1 MKPKSLLTF
10 LIATAMIGSFSACVD
25 SEKDLRDASFQMS
38 NPMGEGFAAPDDFDW
53 NMITSVKATVNVND
67 TKGGQYF
74 YGVELYDANPIISPD
89 AHLLDK
95 GAAKKGEP
103 YESEIVIEKT
113 NKTIFVKE
121 IAPNGLFTV
130 KAVDIINGVANCDF
144 TTPSSPIRAS
154 RSLAMTR
161 SVAVPDGPDEE
172 DTSLFPD
179 KCPEGLEV
187 FKGYGFTAGE
197 SYKVTSS
204 TTSINLGGTT
214 NISLYVTENITL
226 TSELYLTPGSK
237 LYILPNITVEMPQSK
252 SNGQQ
257 GCIISIGR
265 KASLIIKGD
274 IQVGSDY
281 KVYNLGTFK
290 ANNLEYINNS
300 LFYNGSEGKVI
311 IEDDTKGENSDC
323 TLINAGTLE
332 TEDFKVEGN
341 SHAIN
346 YGTVIVKDDT
356 EVNCTN
362 GSWINEGTWIT
373 HDMSLSAWNAN
384 GFNACKLIVND
395 ELKIKDATLIN
406 DGGAFIQCK
415 ELEMNNA
422 TVNLGAKSLFK
433 VTEEAEYGY
442 HRNQDV
448 GFRGTGTD
456 EKALL
461 IIKKAKA
468 SEDTKDKAN
477 IIHYSGKLQIICS
490 EHPDAKI
497 NDSNIRWTMS
507 EDVEW
512 TEEGKN
518 TISIPVSECNEGYN
532 QGTETKP
539 ESDPF
544 PIIVEDNKKYSYLFE
559 DQWPLYGDYDM
570 NDLVITIKNR
580 KISKNNRGKVKEF
593 ELELE
598 LEAVGAMKNIGAAIM
613 FDDVLAS
620 SITKPVEIEEKNLLT
635 NFNLTNM
642 NIEKDQVNAVI
653 PLFSDAHMAL
663 GRNIHQPINTISG
676 NENNTKNTKEI
687 SFTIKFDT
695 PLDPEAFNIN
705 KLNVF
710 IIVDGNKANNRREI
724 HIAGYRPTQLAE
736 TSSFGGNNDGSSV
749 SAERYYVSKENLAWG
764 IMVPTNFKWPLE
776 YTNIKDAYSG
786 FEEWVTS
793 GGQGNKN
800 WWNHFQVGKVFQT
813 NKN

>member
-1 MKPKSLLTF
+1 MKQKSLLTF

-25 SEKDLRDASFQMS
+25 SEKDLRDSSFQMS

-53 NMITSVKATVNVND
+53 NMVTSVKATVNVND

-144 TTPSSPIRAS
+144 TTPSSPVRAS

-214 NISLYVTENITL
+214 NIKLYVTENITL
-226 TSELYLTPGSK
+226 SSLYLTEGSS
-237 LYILPNITVEMPQSK
+237 LYILPNASITIHESK
-252 SNGQQ
+252 NNGQKN
-257 GCIISIGR
+257 CTISISR
-265 KASLIIKGD
+265 KASFIVEEKMQLD
-274 IQVGSDY
+274 NNY
-281 KVYNLGTFK
+281 KLYNLGTFK
-290 ANNLEYINNS
+290 AHDLTYTNQS
-300 LFYNGSEGKVI
+300 LFYNGSEGNVI
-311 IEDDTKGENSDC
+311 IEDDTEGENANC
-323 TLINAGTLE
+323 TLINAGNFK
-332 TEDFKVEGN
+332 TEDFKVEGQ

-346 YGTVIVKDDT
+346 YGKMEVVNETK
-356 EVNCTN
+356 VNCTS
-362 GSWINEGTWIT
+362 GSWVNEGTWLT
-373 HDMSLSAWNAN
+373 KEMSLSANN
-384 GFNACKLIVND
+384 KNNFNACKLIVSD
-395 ELKIKDATLIN
+395 ELEIEDAMFTN
-406 DGGAFIQCK
+406 DGGAFVKCTK
-415 ELEMNNA
+415 LEMERS

-433 VTEEAEYGY
+433 VTEEAKFKD
-442 HRNQDV
+442 NTSNK
-448 GFRGTGTD
+448 GFKGTGAD
-456 EKALL
+456 KALL
-461 IIKKAKA
+461 IIKKAIT
-468 SEDTKDKAN
+468 EYPAN
-477 IIHYSGKLQIICS
+477 GNMIHYSGNLQIICS
-490 EHPDAKI
+490 DHPDAKI
-497 NDSNIRWTMS
+497 DDWNTRWTMS

-518 TISIPVSECNEGYN
+518 TISIPSSECNEGYN
-532 QGTETKP
+532 QGTQTKP

-544 PIIVEDNKKYSYLFE
+544 PIIVEDKKEYSYLFE

-570 NDLVITIKNR
+570 NDLVLTIKKR
-580 KISKNNRGKVKEF
+580 EISKNNKGVKEF
-593 ELELE
+593 KLRLELK
-598 LEAVGAMKNIGAAIM
+598 AVGATKNIGAAIM

-800 WWNHFQVGKVFQT
+800 WWNHFHVGKVFQT